1 MEVLVTDGSEPD
13 RFGTVIDARF
23 SPGPNGRLVLVS
35 LIVGH
40 GRPGSL
46 LGYDRRRAQGP
57 WLLRKLVRRLHRHT
71 ALAEAAHAEILWDR
85 GEVHLDRRPTQP
97 PGHPFE

>member
-1 MEVLVTDGSEPD
+1 VLD
-13 RFGTVIDARF
+13 
-23 SPGPNGRLVLVS
+23 S
-35 LIVGH
+35 LIVGN

-57 WLLRKLVRRLHRHT
+57 WLVRQVVSRLHRST
-71 ALAEAAHAEILWDR
+71 ALAQAAHAEIRWERD
-85 GEVHLDRRPTQP
+85 EVHLDRRPTDA